1 MEEKVNLL
9 TTLIPNLDSRLQSAD
24 SKGTQ
29 RNLGREATRDGS
41 KKKKK
46 KRMLSLNSEREDE
59 KLGETF
65 HSISIP

>member
-1 MEEKVNLL
+1 MGFCERGWSSSDQVVENEVEEKVNLL

-46 KRMLSLNSEREDE
+46 NAENR
-59 KLGETF
+59 
-65 HSISIP
+65 